1 MLGLDQG
8 VEVQGAAVQGG
19 AFYPAVDREDAVD
32 RVYKQVVVHGDKK
45 APQKRGSVVGSLAV

>member
-8 VEVQGAAVQGG
+8 VKVQGATVQGG

-45 APQKRGSVVGSLAV
+45 APQKRGS